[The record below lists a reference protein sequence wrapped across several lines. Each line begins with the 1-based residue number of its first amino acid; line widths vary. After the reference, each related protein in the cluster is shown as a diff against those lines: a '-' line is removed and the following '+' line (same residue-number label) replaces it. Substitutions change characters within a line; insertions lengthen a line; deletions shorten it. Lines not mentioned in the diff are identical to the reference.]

1 MNIKAFFKRSSIVY
15 YTMLS
20 IISVSVILLISFFVY
35 TAEKKSTIN
44 NLQTSEQNKLD
55 LQIHEIIN
63 DFTFV
68 ERDVLLL
75 RYLVALVDKY
85 SYVNGKAF
93 DLLKDEFYQYIKQ
106 KGIYDQIR
114 FIDQHG
120 MEVIRVNYCSGKPE
134 IVDDQFLQNKANR
147 YYFQELKNLSDH
159 VLYFSKFDLNVENG
173 KIEVPYKPVLRIGTR
188 TMNCEEDF
196 CGIVIVNYLVE
207 DLIQRIKALNVNYLS
222 STHVLEPN
230 GYFLISPN
238 QENNWGFMFEDR
250 KDKTYASIYP
260 DAWNIVHNNKKGQ
273 FFTPDGLYTFKTLA
287 FHQIAKNVNE
297 DNLDYYA
304 TDDYWKVISYI
315 SDDKIKNLEK
325 EILARFTIPVILLIS
340 LSIILSFILTYL
352 KIREHHSKNL
362 IIEKNDFFSNVINS
376 ISEPLYVICP
386 KSFDIHMAN
395 QEANLYLI
403 KEGSNFRE
411 NTLIKDQETKIML
424 KEFRKKVVT
433 SKKHKHIEIKIPK
446 DNNTI
451 NFFDI
456 NGYPIL
462 DKNSEV
468 SLIIEVVNN
477 ITEEKVSEQK
487 FRDLLAS
494 APDGMIITNSNGEIK
509 MVNNQAEKMFGYLT
523 EDLIDRKIE
532 ILIPKRLTQ
541 HAMHRDKFLK
551 NPQKRAM
558 GAGRELVGLR
568 KNGEEFPVEIS
579 LSPIQTNEGLLISSA
594 IRDITDRRIAEQKLM
609 ESEQKFRALFDN
621 QSQFIGLLEID
632 GTIIEVNE
640 TALDFGGFSLEKIR
654 GKKFWE
660 APWWTLSDK
669 TSLELKNAIKVAA
682 NGKYVRYEVE
692 VAGKNNETLT
702 VDFSLQ
708 PVKDE
713 KGNVILLIPEAK
725 DITERKNIERALKTS
740 EKQLKYYVKHTPNA
754 VAMFDTNMR
763 YLVVSD
769 RWYKDY
775 NLKDKNIIGKI
786 HYDVFPEIKD
796 IEIRKNYHRR
806 SLNGEILKVDEYK
819 LVREDGSIN
828 WLRYEIH
835 PWYTDNNQIGGI
847 IMYTEEITERKKI
860 EEAVFEQAQILNQI
874 AESVVTTDMN
884 GFITMWNRGAEEL
897 FGYTKSEMLG
907 EHISRLYPKEEHS
920 FLENQVIKPLIKK
933 GRHVTEVKMQKKS
946 GNKFIGRLSYSLKKD
961 KNDVVVG
968 MIGSTIDI
976 TQSKKDRLEIEQK
989 QLMLSEA
996 QKIAHLGSWEWDIK
1010 KDEINWSDELYNI
1023 FEIKKNEFK
1032 PNLST
1037 YFEFLSEED
1046 AISLGNAIQDSLD
1059 TKTGFHIEHKV
1070 KLPNGKIK
1078 YIDGIANVQLDK
1090 NEEVKQFYGTAL
1102 DITTRK
1108 NAELEIKK
1116 LNENLE
1122 QKVKD
1127 RTKKLEKAYGEVAA
1141 SKEEAEKANKTK
1153 SEFLANMS
1161 HEIRTPLNAVIGF
1174 SEILSKQIVDPI
1186 QKDFVDSIRSSGKT
1200 LLGLINDILDL
1211 SKIEVGKLE
1220 LQPEPVSIENLI
1232 QYLKSLFEVR
1242 IKERDLKL
1250 IIDIHDDLPK
1260 YIVIDE
1266 LRIKQVLIN
1275 LLGNAVKFTHKG
1287 FVKLSI
1293 KPVNKFKS
1301 KVNLEISI
1309 EDSGI
1314 GINKNNQEKIF
1325 DAFHQKEGQN
1335 TKKYGG
1341 TGLGLA
1347 ISNKILNLM
1356 NSEVRVES
1364 KINKGSKFYFTLKN
1378 IEIFK
1383 GEPDSKIKF
1392 DPDEIVFEGS
1402 KVLVVDDIEKN
1413 RELIRNFLKYH
1424 NLQVY
1429 EASDGETSIKIA
1441 QEILPDFIFLDMRMP
1456 GLDGYQTLKELRK
1469 NPGLKNTPV
1478 VAITATVHLD
1488 KALLLGKGGFNGII
1502 NKPIELSDIISVLT
1516 VHLPYEKVEIQHKK
1530 AQKDIV
1536 NLEKISLTPGLID
1549 NFKQDIAPLIKSLE
1563 KRKSNSVITELYD
1576 KIIKTGDNFEVE
1588 ELVSFGKEMS
1598 VSARSFN
1605 IIKTYKMIDRLVDY
1619 YYKFIN

>member
-1 MNIKAFFKRSSIVY
+1 MNIKAFFKRSSIAY

-35 TAEKKSTIN
+35 TAEKKSIIN

-68 ERDVLLL
+68 ERDVLVL
-75 RYLVALVDKY
+75 RDLVALVDEY
-85 SYVNGKAF
+85 SYVNGKTF

-120 MEVIRVNYCSGKPE
+120 MESVRVNYNSGEPE
-134 IVDDQFLQNKANR
+134 IVDDQFLKNKADR
-147 YYFQELKNLSDH
+147 YYFQELKNLSDN
-159 VLYFSKFDLNVENG
+159 VLYFSKFDLNVENN
-173 KIEVPYKPVLRIGTR
+173 KIEIPYKPVLRIGTR
-188 TMNCEEDF
+188 TMNCKEDF
-196 CGIVIVNYLVE
+196 CGIVMVNYLVE
-207 DLIQRIKALNVNYLS
+207 DLTQRIKALNINNLS
-222 STHVLEPN
+222 RIHVLEPN

-250 KDKTYASIYP
+250 RDKTYANIYP
-260 DAWNIVHNNKKGQ
+260 EAWNIVHNNKKGQ
-273 FFTPDGLYTFKTLA
+273 FFTPDGLYTFKTLT
-287 FHQIAKNVNE
+287 FHQIAENVNE
-297 DNLDYYA
+297 DNLNYYA
-304 TDDYWKVISYI
+304 TDDYWKVISYV
-315 SDDKIKNLEK
+315 SDDKIKNIEK

-386 KSFDIHMAN
+386 KSFDIQMAN

-403 KEGSNFRE
+403 KEGSNFSE
-411 NTLIKDQETKIML
+411 NTLIKNQETKVML
-424 KEFRKKVVT
+424 KEFRKEVVT

-446 DNNTI
+446 DNNTV
-451 NFFDI
+451 NYFDI

-477 ITEEKVSEQK
+477 ITEEKVSEKK

-523 EDLIDRKIE
+523 EELIGRKIE
-532 ILIPKRLTQ
+532 ILIPKRFTQ
-541 HAMHRDKFLK
+541 HATYRNEFIR
-551 NPQKRAM
+551 NPQKRTM
-558 GAGRELVGLR
+558 GAGKELVGLK
-568 KNGEEFPVEIS
+568 KNGKEFPVEIS

-594 IRDITDRRIAEQKLM
+594 IRDITDRRKAEQKLM

-660 APWWTLSDK
+660 APWWALSDK
-669 TSLELKNAIKVAA
+669 TNLELKNAIKVAA
-682 NGKYVRYEVE
+682 NGKYVRYEVD
-692 VAGKNNETLT
+692 VAGKNNEILT
-702 VDFSLQ
+702 IDFSLQ

-775 NLKDKNIIGKI
+775 NLKDKNIIGKS

-796 IEIRKNYHRR
+796 MEVRKNDHRR
-806 SLNGEILKVDEYK
+806 CLNGEILKVDEDK

-874 AESVVTTDMN
+874 VESVVTTDMN

-897 FGYTKSEMLG
+897 FGYTKSEMKG

-933 GRHVTEVKMQKKS
+933 GRHVTEVRMQKKS
-946 GNKFIGRLSYSLKKD
+946 GDKFIGRLSYSLKKD
-961 KNDVVVG
+961 KNDMVVG

-996 QKIAHLGSWEWDIK
+996 QRIAHLGSWEWDIR

-1046 AISLGNAIQDSLD
+1046 AISLGNAIQYSLD

-1070 KLPNGKIK
+1070 KLRNGKIK

-1127 RTKKLEKAYGEVAA
+1127 RTKKLEKAYEEVAA
-1141 SKEEAEKANKTK
+1141 SKEEAEKANRAK

-1161 HEIRTPLNAVIGF
+1161 HEIRTPMNAVIGF
-1174 SEILSKQIVDPI
+1174 SEILSKQIKDPV
-1186 QKDFVDSIRSSGKT
+1186 QKDFIDSIRSSGKT

-1242 IKERDLKL
+1242 IKERNLKL
-1250 IIDIHDDLPK
+1250 IMDIHDDLPK

-1293 KPVNKFKS
+1293 KPVKRIKS
-1301 KVNLEISI
+1301 KINLEISI

-1314 GINKNNQEKIF
+1314 GINKNDQEKIF

-1364 KINKGSKFYFTLKN
+1364 KINEGSKFYFTLKN
-1378 IEIFK
+1378 VEIFE
-1383 GEPDSKIKF
+1383 GEPDSKAEF

-1429 EASDGETSIKIA
+1429 EAPDGETSIKVA
-1441 QEILPDFIFLDMRMP
+1441 KEILPDFIFLDMRMP
-1456 GLDGYQTLKELRK
+1456 GLDGHQTLKELRK
-1469 NPGLKNTPV
+1469 NPILKNTPV

-1516 VHLPYEKVEIQHKK
+1516 VHLPYKKVEIQHKK

-1549 NFKQDIAPLIKSLE
+1549 NFKHDIAPLIKSLE

-1576 KIIKTGDNFEVE
+1576 KIIKTGGNFEVE